1 MKKKIIRS
9 LLIIG
14 IISLILTY
22 STNILIVECPSD
34 EINDF
39 SNFGIYHD
47 TTLVTSVNSDT
58 HISMI
63 HNDEITGD
71 TWETFLYNFTNLGNF
86 SDFSSN
92 ITIDYEYTGSML
104 IQAGIE
110 LGSNFFANGTYGG
123 PNTLRRLFGAGIWD
137 AWAGHGGRYYVDAYP
152 NDVKD
157 HYETADGTLSSS
169 GIVVLQCNRTDDVVD
184 LRITKQG
191 VTQLSHTWSSD
202 VSSPLNYIYF
212 KLSIDP
218 NYCTYTSVNFTS
230 ISVSLFDTTSPPP
243 STPPTT
249 PPSVTNIFGPAA
261 YFVGLILIL
270 NLTFIYLYRKRRN

>member
-1 MKKKIIRS
+1 MRS
-9 LLIIG
+9 LLTIG
-14 IISLILTY
+14 IICLVYTY
-22 STNILIVECPSD
+22 SLSVVVVKSPTD
-34 EINDF
+34 EITDF
-39 SNFGIYHD
+39 SNFTIYHD
-47 TTLVTSVNSDT
+47 SSLVTSVNSDT

-86 SDFSSN
+86 SDFSAD
-92 ITIDYEYTGSML
+92 ITIEYEYTGSML

-110 LGSNFFANGTYGG
+110 LGSNFFDNGTYGG
-123 PNTLRRLFGAGIWD
+123 PNTLRRLFGCGIWD
-137 AWAGHGGRYYVDAYP
+137 AWAGHGGKYYVDAYP

-157 HYETADGTLSSS
+157 HYETADDTLSSN
-169 GIVVLQCNRTDDVVD
+169 GIVVLHFNRTDDVVD

-202 VSSPLNYIYF
+202 VSRPLNYIYL

-230 ISVSLFDTTSPPP
+230 ISVILGQSSRSIL
-243 STPPTT
+243 
-249 PPSVTNIFGPAA
+249 FGPSA
-261 YFVGLILIL
+261 YFVGLLVIL
-270 NLTFIYLYRKRRN
+270 NLVIIYFYRRKTARK